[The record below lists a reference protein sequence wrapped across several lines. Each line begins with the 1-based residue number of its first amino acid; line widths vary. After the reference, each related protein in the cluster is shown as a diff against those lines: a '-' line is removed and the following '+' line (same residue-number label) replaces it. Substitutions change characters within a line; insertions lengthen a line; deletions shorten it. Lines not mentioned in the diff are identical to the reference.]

1 MPHADMPYSLD
12 AKIISRCPRELRTVR
27 TWHCKP
33 QSRERQQEKIAV
45 ARAGAM
51 SLLIGDAAFCHLLAV
66 EHGLLATDGQRH
78 RATAATTRTREA
90 QMSKFGAGERV
101 RSDNSPV
108 SGIGTVIA
116 WDDPR
121 CLFAADD
128 WKAHTAVAWDDET
141 VTIVADEAL
150 SSAADVDWDKE
161 ARGPED

>member
-1 MPHADMPYSLD
+1 MPAFLSS
-12 AKIISRCPRELRTVR
+12 AGGRARTPSNR
-27 TWHCKP
+27 RPAAQTT
-33 QSRERQQEKIAV
+33 AV
-45 ARAGAM
+45 
-51 SLLIGDAAFCHLLAV
+51 
-66 EHGLLATDGQRH
+66 
-78 RATAATTRTREA
+78 TTRTREA

-150 SSAADVDWDKE
+150 SSAADVDWD
-161 ARGPED
+161 